1 MNKKA
6 IITGASAGF
15 GTAAAEKFAKEG
27 YDLIITGRRKER
39 LDDLAQKLEKDFPVK
54 VLALSFDVRNRQQ
67 VVDAFSA
74 IHDDWK
80 NIDVLINNAG
90 LALGLNPLQ
99 NGDYNDWD
107 QMIDTNVKGLLYVSE
122 AIMPWMIENK
132 KGHIIN
138 IGSIAGKEVYPGGN
152 IYCASKHAVDA
163 ISKGMRLDLLP
174 HGIKVTQ
181 IRPGLAETEFS
192 VVRFKGDKN
201 KADNVYKGY
210 EPMNAHDIAEVI
222 FYVTT
227 LPPHVNINDLE
238 LTPTAQANS
247 YVVNKVL

>member
-1 MNKKA
+1 M
-6 IITGASAGF
+6 
-15 GTAAAEKFAKEG
+15 
-27 YDLIITGRRKER
+27 
-39 LDDLAQKLEKDFPVK
+39 K